1 MISILNIFK
10 SINKQNKI
18 EDIENLKDFENYL
31 F

>member
-10 SINKQNKI
+10 SVNKQNKI